1 MATGGALSGS
11 PRAHSAGPLLSA
23 NRKPEKPKDAVQTKT
38 NKQVQKN
45 VTGAK
50 VVLGIGI
57 PISSSLPRSGPIR
70 KKQGGARRRKGEV
83 EAILKG
89 RDSEPASD
97 QTLEI
102 EKGWL

>member
-1 MATGGALSGS
+1 
-11 PRAHSAGPLLSA
+11 LLSA
-23 NRKPEKPKDAVQTKT
+23 NRKSEKPKDAVQTKT
-38 NKQVQKN
+38 NKKVQKN

-50 VVLGIGI
+50 VVLSIGI
-57 PISSSLPRSGPIR
+57 PISSSLPSGSIR
-70 KKQGGARRRKGEV
+70 KKQGGARRKGEV

-89 RDSEPASD
+89 FDSEPASD